1 MRARPTR
8 TSLCLLSQ
16 QLCADVWLL
25 LWRSMS
31 EPQRRSVRIK
41 THQGSCTAE
50 MFWAFSIILAFSVS
64 RYRLDH
70 AAAVVLSPPAPASQG
85 SITRTSWSV
94 WETRVPCS
102 LVEVNSPSLLPQR
115 TTTYSHAVLLFAAQ
129 VVCDFSNSAIALRR
143 YFGAGFT
150 IRRILDLQ
158 LAFEVLYGHVVVDDA
173 ASILWAF
180 GSQASQGDAACR

>member
-41 THQGSCTAE
+41 THQGSCTADV
-50 MFWAFSIILAFSVS
+50 FWAFSIILAFSVS

-102 LVEVNSPSLLPQR
+102 LVKVNSPSLLPH
-115 TTTYSHAVLLFAAQ
+115 TGFYGSKKLHLTKVAVLAFPVIFHRQELGIMLECLRNKWSSRPEDCRSP
-129 VVCDFSNSAIALRR
+129 VC
-143 YFGAGFT
+143 FGK
-150 IRRILDLQ
+150 Q
-158 LAFEVLYGHVVVDDA
+158 YV
-173 ASILWAF
+173 
-180 GSQASQGDAACR
+180 